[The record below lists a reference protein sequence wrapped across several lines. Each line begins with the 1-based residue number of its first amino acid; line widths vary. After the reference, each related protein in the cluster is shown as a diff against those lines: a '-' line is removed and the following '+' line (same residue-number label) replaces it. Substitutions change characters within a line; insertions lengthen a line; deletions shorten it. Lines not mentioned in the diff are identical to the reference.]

1 MSAFKPDLERQ
12 DSDTTQVGDD
22 YAPGDWNPTEEVT
35 VRFNIDQAPPADGPY
50 DCVGPLSS
58 KISTRLFNFSDN
70 F

>member
-58 KISTRLFNFSDN
+58 KISARLFNFSDN